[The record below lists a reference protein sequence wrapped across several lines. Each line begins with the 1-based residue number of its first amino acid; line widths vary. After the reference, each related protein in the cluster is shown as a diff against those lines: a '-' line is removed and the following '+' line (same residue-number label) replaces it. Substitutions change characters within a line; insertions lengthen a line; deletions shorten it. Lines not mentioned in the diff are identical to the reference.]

1 MKPASLVATVL
12 FSAVALLHL
21 LRVIFGVPMVI
32 GDWTVPIWASI
43 GGIVVPAAVA
53 YALWR
58 EGRGS

>member
-1 MKPASLVATVL
+1 MKPASLTAIVL

-21 LRVIFGVPMVI
+21 LRIVFGVPMVI
-32 GDWTVPIWASI
+32 GDWTVPVWAGI
-43 GGIVVPAAVA
+43 GGIIVPSVVA